1 LADLR
6 KLLQNLNQ
14 GGGGITQAR
23 LYSEFGGNWL
33 PVSSNSN
40 FGTGQP
46 HVHLVDSGGFS
57 LGTSSG
63 RLKVESSRPGAD
75 LRRNFVNLTTVTE
88 TLVLTGVSGNFMHV
102 TAYAISNRSAT
113 EVTVDILTK
122 PGGAG
127 TAMWSVYV
135 PPTTTIHGL
144 FPQDA
149 MRANSQEG
157 VSAKLSADVDD
168 VIVNLIG
175 YVDTD

>member
-1 LADLR
+1 MADLR

-14 GGGGITQAR
+14 GGGGIVQSR
-23 LYSEFGGNWL
+23 LYSEFGGSWL

-57 LGTSSG
+57 LGTLSG
-63 RLKVESSRPGAD
+63 RLKTLPSRPGAN
-75 LRRNFVNLTTVTE
+75 LRRNFVTLTDTTE

-113 EVTVDILTK
+113 AVSVDILTK
-122 PGGAG
+122 PAGAG
-127 TAMWSVYV
+127 TAMWRVYV
-135 PPTTTIHGL
+135 PATTTIHGL

-157 VSAKLSADVDD
+157 VSVQADGAVTD
-168 VIVNLIG
+168 VVVNLIG
-175 YVDTD
+175 YIDTD